1 MKHFQIEFIGL
12 SCNIFTRV
20 VVVYSKPELC
30 KKKIVMRNVH
40 AYIRC
45 TRGNGSQRKFSL
57 CFSFLLN

>member
-40 AYIRC
+40 AYTYKMYAREWF
-45 TRGNGSQRKFSL
+45 TTKV
-57 CFSFLLN
+57 